1 MPRFRGVTLSACSS
15 TSWIALFARASML
28 LVGSALLG
36 GGITVFRLGGL
47 PRPPAQ
53 ATSCQAPHVEPQ
65 LIGPAEAAQLCA
77 GGALVA
83 DARSAAEYT
92 AGHVADAVH
101 LPCDSKNV
109 AAATAISQLAER
121 SHLLVYG
128 SSTEQAVAVARSVAQ
143 RVGDRVKVYALRG
156 GFAAWERAGLACASG
171 PCESCISSEGH

>member
-1 MPRFRGVTLSACSS
+1 MSLTADSR
-15 TSWIALFARASML
+15 TSWSTIGARALVL
-28 LVGSALLG
+28 LVGSTLLG
-36 GGITVFRLGGL
+36 GGATVFRLGGL
-47 PRPPAQ
+47 PRPAPQ
-53 ATSCQAPHVEPQ
+53 TESCQAPHVEPQ

-77 GGALVA
+77 KDRALVA
-83 DARSAAEYT
+83 DARTDAEYT
-92 AGHVADAVH
+92 AGHVAEAVH
-101 LPCDSKNV
+101 LPCDSRNV

-121 SHLLVYG
+121 GHLLVYG